1 MKDGD
6 LGIEGGALPQPKSTE
21 SDIIATH
28 SAGIRSLFESDC
40 LSIDLDGV
48 CVTRGFLENGAGSES
63 ASIDWKLFVLWE
75 DSRGVI
81 RWQFSQDCPI
91 EERFIGA
98 KSLIVPPGVSFEF
111 EFTHSGPAAV
121 IQLPARQLQ
130 SIERL
135 PASVVIQS
143 FKDLTAEDSLFFELL
158 AELKRFYDQGFK
170 ATPARVVGIARLFAV
185 WLIESAS
192 TRNRNDLCQPIGR
205 AEQIVSMVQ
214 QHLETCLTD
223 RFSIGELARIIG
235 ISPRHFRRLFRLATG
250 MGPQKYVWTRRA
262 AFGKSLLRDGNHNV
276 AQAAAAAGFAD
287 QTHMNRHFRVI
298 YGVPPSTFLPRRPIQ
313 PKL

>member
-6 LGIEGGALPQPKSTE
+6 LGIEEGALPQSKSTRP
-21 SDIIATH
+21 DVIVAH
-28 SAGIRSLFESDC
+28 SVGLRNFLQTDC
-40 LSIDLDGV
+40 VSIDLDDV
-48 CVTRGFLENGAGSES
+48 CVTHGFLETGAGSEPTS
-63 ASIDWKLFVLWE
+63 VDWKTLVLWE
-75 DSRGVI
+75 GTRGVV
-81 RWQFSQDCPI
+81 RWQSSQDSLI
-91 EERFIGA
+91 EEGIIGGE
-98 KSLIVPPGVSFEF
+98 SLIVPPGVSFEF
-111 EFTHSGPAAV
+111 EFTHSGPATV
-121 IQLPARQLQ
+121 IQLSSRQLQ
-130 SIERL
+130 SIERF
-135 PASVVIQS
+135 PASAVIQS

-158 AELKRFYDQGFK
+158 AELKRFCDQGFK
-170 ATPARVVGIARLFAV
+170 ATPARVVGIARLFAI
-185 WLIESAS
+185 WLIESAA

-223 RFSIGELARIIG
+223 RFSIGELARIVG

-250 MGPQKYVWTRRA
+250 MAPRKYVWTRRA
-262 AFGKSLLRDGNHNV
+262 AFGKSLLRDGHHNV

-313 PKL
+313 PE